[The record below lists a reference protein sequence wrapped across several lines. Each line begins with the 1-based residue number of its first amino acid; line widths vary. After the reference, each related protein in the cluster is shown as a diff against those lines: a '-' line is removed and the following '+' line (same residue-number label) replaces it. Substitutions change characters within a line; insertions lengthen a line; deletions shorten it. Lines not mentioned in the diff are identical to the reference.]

1 MNVRKIAAVIMASAT
16 LSGCGDAFSCDNPES
31 IRAINEIVTS
41 NALNKMNLSTYKK
54 FGSVGLTPDS
64 LALRLDNIH
73 ATDSNPSVN
82 SLTCKAQLTVVY
94 SDKEKARMKRIMGL
108 IEDRAKGMSN
118 YDSSR
123 LFIDNVNTSARR
135 MANTR
140 TVTGTVEY
148 IVYNTKDKVIT
159 EVSNT
164 PNVNKVIDDIS
175 YKLLY
180 PTAQLFEVN
189 NNTLPLD
196 RFYSKETLYIFNQ

>member
-1 MNVRKIAAVIMASAT
+1 
-16 LSGCGDAFSCDNPES
+16 
-31 IRAINEIVTS
+31 
-41 NALNKMNLSTYKK
+41 
-54 FGSVGLTPDS
+54 
-64 LALRLDNIH
+64 
-73 ATDSNPSVN
+73 
-82 SLTCKAQLTVVY
+82 
-94 SDKEKARMKRIMGL
+94 MKRIMGV

-148 IVYNTKDKVIT
+148 IVYNTKNKVIT

-180 PTAQLFEVN
+180 PTAQLFEVD
-189 NNTLPLD
+189 NNTLPMD
-196 RFYSKETLYIFNQ
+196 RFYSKETLYIFSQ